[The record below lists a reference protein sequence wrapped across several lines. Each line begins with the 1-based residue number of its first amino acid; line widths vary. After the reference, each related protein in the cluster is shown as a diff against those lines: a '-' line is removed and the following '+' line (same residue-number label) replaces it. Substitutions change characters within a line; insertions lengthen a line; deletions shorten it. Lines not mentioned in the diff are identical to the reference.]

1 MKVTKEVVAG
11 FVGGVLAS
19 RFETP
24 SASPNWHHEAWELCC
39 SDFPRVAISAPRGHA
54 KSSAI
59 TLGYGLATLLFRERK
74 FMLLVSDTESQ
85 AALFLGS
92 IKAELTE
99 NEYLIDLFDLK
110 KNDKGQVVFVK
121 ETENDIILEF
131 NDGHKFRIIAKG
143 AEQKLRG
150 LIWNGSRPDIVIC
163 DDMENDEA
171 VINKDRREKLR
182 RWFYSALLPVIS
194 STGIVRVVGTIL
206 HMDSLLERLMPENQ
220 LIGHARKTELIE
232 LPLKTYTN
240 RRTPWKSVKY
250 KAHVGNH
257 PNEIQSKEDI
267 LWGDRYTKPYF
278 MSKYE
283 DYALQGITDA
293 YSQEMLNVPLDLTTT
308 YFRRN
313 DFIPMTK
320 EDRDKLVNFYMT
332 VDLAISQREQADYSV
347 FLIAGV
353 DENRRLHI
361 VDVIKERLDGKDI
374 VDTIL
379 ALERAY
385 KFEAIGIEDMQ
396 VSKSIGPF
404 LLEEMTAQNVYPT
417 LYKLKHG
424 GKDKITRSRSIQA
437 RMRAHSIRFDKEGDW
452 YPGFEDELLKFPR
465 DKHDDQ
471 VDAFAYLGLMLDKLL
486 EAPTKEEQEE
496 EEYFDELRES
506 NSGSGRSRI
515 TGY

>member
-1 MKVTKEVVAG
+1 MKVTKDIVAG

-19 RFETP
+19 RFEAAT
-24 SASPNWHHEAWELCC
+24 ASPEWHYEAWELCC
-39 SDFPRVAISAPRGHA
+39 SSFPRVAISAPRAHA

-74 FMLLVSDTESQ
+74 FLLLVSDTESQ

-110 KNDKGQVVFVK
+110 KNDKGQVVFLK
-121 ETENDIILEF
+121 DTENDVILEF
-131 NDGHKFRIIAKG
+131 NDGHKFRVIAKG

-171 VINKDRREKLR
+171 VVNKDRREKLR
-182 RWFYSALLPVIS
+182 RWFYSALLPCLS
-194 STGIVRVVGTIL
+194 SEGIVRVVGTIL
-206 HMDSLLERLMPENQ
+206 HMDSLLERLMPQNQ
-220 LIGHARKTELIE
+220 LVGNAKKTDLIE
-232 LPLKTYTN
+232 EPLKTYTN

-250 KAHVGNH
+250 KAHIGNH
-257 PNEIQSKEDI
+257 PNEIQYTSDI
-267 LWGDRYTKPYF
+267 LWGSRYDKAFF

-283 DYALQGITDA
+283 DYSLQGITDA
-293 YSQEMLNVPLDLTTT
+293 YSQEMLNTPLDMSKT
-308 YFRRN
+308 YFKRS
-313 DFIPMTK
+313 DFLPMSN
-320 EDRDKLVNFYMT
+320 EDRDRLVNFYMT
-332 VDLAISQREQADYSV
+332 IDLAISEKERSDFSV

-353 DENRRLHI
+353 DESRKIHI
-361 VDVIKERLDGKDI
+361 IDVIKERLDGKEI

-379 ALERAY
+379 ALENAY
-385 KFEAIGIEDMQ
+385 KFEAIGIEEMQ
-396 VSKSIGPF
+396 VSKAIGPF
-404 LLEEMTAQNVYPT
+404 LLEEMTSRNIYPT

-437 RMRAHSIRFDKEGDW
+437 RMRAHSIRFDKTGDW
-452 YPGFEDELLKFPR
+452 FAGFEDELLKFPR